1 MVYPARMV
9 TIPYTSGSSLGNDF
23 LYVWS
28 SRYRA
33 GGFRQRNR
41 KSNGIIAECSTFEFA
56 FFFLLSVFLLLIYSF
71 LYFYCYS
78 YRHT

>member
-1 MVYPARMV
+1 MVYPANIL
-9 TIPYTSGSSLGNDF
+9 TIPYKSGSSLGIDF

-41 KSNGIIAECSTFEFA
+41 KSNGITAECSTFDFA
-56 FFFLLSVFLLLIYSF
+56 FLFSLLCFSS
-71 LYFYCYS
+71 
-78 YRHT
+78 